1 MKQIIAVL
9 IILVLACATPPS
21 RAAPKWVEFVQ
32 GRDKISV
39 MIGDKLVTSYVYGDA
54 LPKPVLVPVRTP
66 SGIEVSRRHPLVEL
80 KGGSMDHLHHVGLFF
95 AVDRVNGTNFWNYYR
110 NPDGATPQIKH
121 IKVLQM
127 AGDNGQGKL
136 VTVAHWIDKR
146 GKFLLEE
153 KRSMVFMAGERK
165 DEWTLDFSL
174 DLTAQKEEV
183 VFEDI
188 EEGVFA
194 IRVSDYLREDEAKG
208 GVRPGSPMDSLRRAV
223 PRETVSGTGRYF
235 SSNGDETARN
245 VWGKRA
251 RWVALQ
257 GVRGGK
263 VVGIAVLNHPAS
275 INYPTYWHVRDYG
288 LLSANPLGQGDFQR
302 QRPRQYRKNKPI
314 PLRLTLEPGE
324 TVHFRFLVIIYEGVK
339 MGEQIEERFREFVK

>member
-1 MKQIIAVL
+1 MKQIVAVL
-9 IILVLACATPPS
+9 IILVLACIVPVSGAV
-21 RAAPKWVEFVQ
+21 PKVEFVKGQ
-32 GRDKISV
+32 DKISV
-39 MIGDKLVTSYVYGDA
+39 MIGGRLFTSYVYGSD
-54 LPKPVLVPVRTP
+54 LPKPVLVPIRSP

-80 KGGSMDHLHHVGLFF
+80 KGGSMDHLHHLGLFF

-110 NPDGATPQIKH
+110 NPGGATPQIKH
-121 IKVLQM
+121 VKVLEM
-127 AGDNGQGKL
+127 TGGDGEGKL
-136 VTVAHWIDKR
+136 VTAAHWIDKR
-146 GKFLLEE
+146 GRFLLEE
-153 KRSMVFMAGERK
+153 KRNMVFKAGDRK
-165 DEWTLDFSL
+165 DEWAIDFSL
-174 DLTAQKEEV
+174 DLTAQKEKV

-188 EEGVFA
+188 EEGVLA
-194 IRVSDYLREDEAKG
+194 IRVSDYLRESDAER
-208 GVRPGSPMDSLRRAV
+208 GVRPGRAV
-223 PRETVSGTGRYF
+223 SGETVSGTGRYF
-235 SSNGDETARN
+235 SSNGDEMARD

-288 LLSANPLGQGDFQR
+288 LFSANPLGQGDFQR

-314 PLRLTLEPGE
+314 PLRLTLDPGE

-339 MGEQIEERFREFVK
+339 MEGQIEELFREFVK